1 MHGAPSPS
9 GVAAGDVPDPA
20 ALLLGF
26 ARRLRAAGADVSG
39 ERVRA
44 YLRAV
49 ETLRPWARRDVYWS
63 GRLTLCGGPD
73 DLARHDREFAAW
85 FGTRGPSAL
94 DPVPAPPRPRPVL
107 QNAVAPTGGPGTPR
121 GAGAAAAVVGRL
133 HRRAAPP

>member
-85 FGTRGPSAL
+85 FGTGGPSA
-94 DPVPAPPRPRPVL
+94 PAPGPAKR
-107 QNAVAPTGGPGTPR
+107 GGPDRRARHPR
-121 GAGAAAAVVGRL
+121 GAGVAAAVVGRL